1 MTANA
6 NVHPEAHV
14 NANDPGRS
22 SSGTSSPGNSG
33 TPAADIPV
41 ADIPAAVTTETHTSA
56 ETSSATTAAPS
67 APPAVTTY
75 TPPST
80 EQLARIASSNM
91 LRLLKQTRLTQKE
104 MAKKL
109 GVAPASMTDYC
120 KGRRLPNM
128 EFFVALKEQFGI
140 SIDEFVTK
148 DLTPSDTLV
157 PPKTQVFDQQL
168 LETYKKYCCSQ
179 FLYYFDTSKTK
190 GRDIQAPRDSVL
202 YGILYIYENPD
213 STEVPEF
220 KCAAILGI
228 DDRDEVSRLKSKL
241 DKMKDP
247 GKILEYISS
256 NYESA
261 AYYGDFTLSQ
271 LYGFVSISHANTD
284 KALLIFH
291 RVDNN
296 KPEIIGGIGTINSVS
311 KGREHVPVVQFIGM
325 SKYPLSMSVE
335 EIHYNLLLDYPS
347 FEADQEMVD
356 EMITNFKALYAD
368 PDGAICKGFS
378 DYEKAIMV
386 KSTLDKYVRTA
397 LTRNM
402 FRYGKITGT
411 TDDDQWYHAIKKTSI
426 KNSQH

>member
-56 ETSSATTAAPS
+56 ETSSATTAAPP

-104 MAKKL
+104 MARKL

-148 DLTPSDTLV
+148 DLTPSDTLA
-157 PPKTQVFDQQL
+157 PPKAQVFDQQL

-241 DKMKDP
+241 DKIKDP

-284 KALLIFH
+284 KALMIFH

>member
-75 TPPST
+75 TPPSA

-104 MAKKL
+104 MARKL

>member
-56 ETSSATTAAPS
+56 ETSSATTAAPP

-80 EQLARIASSNM
+80 EQLTRIASSNM
-91 LRLLKQTRLTQKE
+91 LRLLRQTGLTQKE

-148 DLTPSDTLV
+148 DLTPSDTLA
-157 PPKTQVFDQQL
+157 PPKAQVFDQQL

-241 DKMKDP
+241 DKIKDP

-284 KALLIFH
+284 KALMIFH

>member
-22 SSGTSSPGNSG
+22 STGTSSSGNSG

-56 ETSSATTAAPS
+56 ETSSATTAAPP

-104 MAKKL
+104 MARKL

-148 DLTPSDTLV
+148 DLTPSDTMV

-241 DKMKDP
+241 DKIKDP

-284 KALLIFH
+284 KALMIFH

>member
-56 ETSSATTAAPS
+56 ETSSATTAAPP

-104 MAKKL
+104 MARKL

-148 DLTPSDTLV
+148 DLTPSDTLA
-157 PPKTQVFDQQL
+157 PPKAQVFDQQL

-284 KALLIFH
+284 KALMIFH

>member
-56 ETSSATTAAPS
+56 ETSSATTAAPP

-91 LRLLKQTRLTQKE
+91 LRLLRQTGLTQKE

-148 DLTPSDTLV
+148 DLTPSDTLA
-157 PPKTQVFDQQL
+157 PPKAQVFDQQL

-241 DKMKDP
+241 DKIKDP

>member
-75 TPPST
+75 TPPSA

-104 MAKKL
+104 MARKL

-148 DLTPSDTLV
+148 DLTPSDTLA

-241 DKMKDP
+241 DKIKDP

-271 LYGFVSISHANTD
+271 RYGFVSISHANTD

>member
-56 ETSSATTAAPS
+56 ETSSATTAAPP

-104 MAKKL
+104 MARKL

-148 DLTPSDTLV
+148 DLTPSDTLA

>member
-56 ETSSATTAAPS
+56 ETSSATTAAPP

-104 MAKKL
+104 MARKL

-241 DKMKDP
+241 DKIKDP

>member
-56 ETSSATTAAPS
+56 ETSSATTAAPP

-148 DLTPSDTLV
+148 DLTPSDTLA
-157 PPKTQVFDQQL
+157 PPKAQVFDQQL

-241 DKMKDP
+241 DKIKDP

-284 KALLIFH
+284 KALMIFH

>member
-56 ETSSATTAAPS
+56 ETSSATTAAPP

>member
-104 MAKKL
+104 MARKL

-284 KALLIFH
+284 KALMIFH

>member
-104 MAKKL
+104 MARKL

-241 DKMKDP
+241 DKIKDP

>member
-56 ETSSATTAAPS
+56 ETSSATTAAPP

-80 EQLARIASSNM
+80 EQLTRIASSNM
-91 LRLLKQTRLTQKE
+91 LRLLRQTGLTQKE

-241 DKMKDP
+241 DKIKDP

>member
-41 ADIPAAVTTETHTSA
+41 ADIPAAATTETHTSV

-104 MAKKL
+104 MARKL

>member
-56 ETSSATTAAPS
+56 ETSSATTAAPP

-104 MAKKL
+104 MARKL

>member
-56 ETSSATTAAPS
+56 ETSSATTAAPP

-104 MAKKL
+104 MARKL

-148 DLTPSDTLV
+148 DLTPSDTLA
-157 PPKTQVFDQQL
+157 PPKAQVFDQQL

-241 DKMKDP
+241 DKIKDP

>member
-75 TPPST
+75 TPPSA

-104 MAKKL
+104 MARKL

-241 DKMKDP
+241 DKIKDP

-284 KALLIFH
+284 KALMIFH

>member
-56 ETSSATTAAPS
+56 ETSSATTAAPP

-104 MAKKL
+104 MARKL

-140 SIDEFVTK
+140 SIDEFFTK
-148 DLTPSDTLV
+148 DLTPSDTLA
-157 PPKTQVFDQQL
+157 PPKAQVFDQQL

>member
-56 ETSSATTAAPS
+56 ETSSATTAAPP

-104 MAKKL
+104 MARKL

-148 DLTPSDTLV
+148 DLTPSDTLA
-157 PPKTQVFDQQL
+157 PPKAQVFDQQL

-241 DKMKDP
+241 DKIKDP

-261 AYYGDFTLSQ
+261 AYYGDFTLAQ

-284 KALLIFH
+284 KALMIFH

>member
-6 NVHPEAHV
+6 NVHPETHG

-22 SSGTSSPGNSG
+22 STGTSS
-33 TPAADIPV
+33 A
-41 ADIPAAVTTETHTSA
+41 A
-56 ETSSATTAAPS
+56 ET
-67 APPAVTTY
+67 PAVTKY
-75 TPPST
+75 TPPSI
-80 EQLARIASSNM
+80 EQLTRIASSNM
-91 LRLLKQTRLTQKE
+91 LRLLKQTNLTQKE
-104 MAKKL
+104 MAKRL

-128 EFFVALKEQFGI
+128 QFFVALKEQFGI
-140 SIDEFVTK
+140 SIDDFVTK
-148 DLTPSDTLV
+148 DLTPSAAPA

-168 LETYKKYCCSQ
+168 LETYRKYCCSQ

-190 GRDIQAPRDSVL
+190 GRDVQGPRDSVL
-202 YGILYIYENPD
+202 YGVLYIYENPD
-213 STEVPEF
+213 SMEVPEF

-228 DDRDEVSRLKSKL
+228 KDRDEVSRLKSKL

-247 GKILEYISS
+247 GKILAYINSD
-256 NYESA
+256 YESA

-291 RVDNN
+291 RIDNN
-296 KPEIIGGIGTINSVS
+296 KPEIIGGIGTINSES
-311 KGREHVPVVQFIGM
+311 KGREHVPVVQFMGM

-335 EIHYNLLLDYPS
+335 EIHYNLLLDYPN
-347 FEADQEMVD
+347 FEADQKMVD

-368 PDGAICKGFS
+368 PNGAICKDFS
-378 DYEKAIMV
+378 EYEKAIMV
-386 KSTLDKYVRTA
+386 KSTLDRFVRTA

-411 TDDDQWYHAIKKTSI
+411 TDDDQWYHAIKATSI
-426 KNSQH
+426 KNSPC

>member
-104 MAKKL
+104 MARKL

-148 DLTPSDTLV
+148 DLTPSDTMV

-284 KALLIFH
+284 KALMIFH

>member
-41 ADIPAAVTTETHTSA
+41 ADIPAAATTETHTSA

-104 MAKKL
+104 MARKL

-284 KALLIFH
+284 KALMIFH

>member
-75 TPPST
+75 TPPSA

-104 MAKKL
+104 MARKL

-148 DLTPSDTLV
+148 DLTPSDNLV

>member
-1 MTANA
+1 
-6 NVHPEAHV
+6 
-14 NANDPGRS
+14 
-22 SSGTSSPGNSG
+22 
-33 TPAADIPV
+33 
-41 ADIPAAVTTETHTSA
+41 
-56 ETSSATTAAPS
+56 
-67 APPAVTTY
+67 
-75 TPPST
+75 
-80 EQLARIASSNM
+80 M

-104 MAKKL
+104 MARKL

-157 PPKTQVFDQQL
+157 PPKAQVFDQQL

>member
-56 ETSSATTAAPS
+56 ETSSATTAAPP

-104 MAKKL
+104 MARKL

-148 DLTPSDTLV
+148 DLTPSDTLA
-157 PPKTQVFDQQL
+157 PPKAQVFDQQL

-284 KALLIFH
+284 KALMIFH

-386 KSTLDKYVRTA
+386 KSTLDKFVRTA

>member
-75 TPPST
+75 TPPSA

-104 MAKKL
+104 MARKL

-148 DLTPSDTLV
+148 DLTPSDTLA

-241 DKMKDP
+241 DKIKDP

>member
-41 ADIPAAVTTETHTSA
+41 ADIPAAATTETHTSV

>member
-41 ADIPAAVTTETHTSA
+41 ADIPAAATTETHTSV

-104 MAKKL
+104 MARKL

-284 KALLIFH
+284 KALMIFH

>member
-56 ETSSATTAAPS
+56 ETSSATTAAPP

-80 EQLARIASSNM
+80 EQLTRIASSNM
-91 LRLLKQTRLTQKE
+91 LRLLRQTGLTQKE

-148 DLTPSDTLV
+148 DLTPSDTLA
-157 PPKTQVFDQQL
+157 PPKAQVFDQQL

-241 DKMKDP
+241 DKIKDP

>member
-56 ETSSATTAAPS
+56 ETSSATTAAPP

-104 MAKKL
+104 MARKL

-284 KALLIFH
+284 KALMIFH

>member
-104 MAKKL
+104 MARKL

-271 LYGFVSISHANTD
+271 RYGFVSISHANTD

>member
-41 ADIPAAVTTETHTSA
+41 ADIPAAATTETHTSV

-75 TPPST
+75 TPPSA

-104 MAKKL
+104 MARKL

>member
-56 ETSSATTAAPS
+56 ETSSATTAAPP

-91 LRLLKQTRLTQKE
+91 LRLLRQTGLTQKE

-148 DLTPSDTLV
+148 DLTPSDTLA
-157 PPKTQVFDQQL
+157 PPKAQVFDQQL

-241 DKMKDP
+241 DKIKDP

-284 KALLIFH
+284 KALMIFH

>member
-104 MAKKL
+104 MARKL

-140 SIDEFVTK
+140 SI
-148 DLTPSDTLV
+148 
-157 PPKTQVFDQQL
+157 
-168 LETYKKYCCSQ
+168 TYKKYCCSQ

-241 DKMKDP
+241 DKIKDP

>member
-1 MTANA
+1 M
-6 NVHPEAHV
+6 
-14 NANDPGRS
+14 
-22 SSGTSSPGNSG
+22 
-33 TPAADIPV
+33 
-41 ADIPAAVTTETHTSA
+41 
-56 ETSSATTAAPS
+56 
-67 APPAVTTY
+67 
-75 TPPST
+75 
-80 EQLARIASSNM
+80 AR
-91 LRLLKQTRLTQKE
+91 
-104 MAKKL
+104 KL

-148 DLTPSDTLV
+148 DLTPSDTLA

-271 LYGFVSISHANTD
+271 RYGFVSISHANTD